1 MHWRSS
7 FAGNSRRKLG
17 VVLPPPWIPRGA
29 KDQWFYPIKVNP
41 DNIITPACEKQFRA
55 TLKDFDDV
63 FNPVFSK
70 YNQSLGPFKAVVNM
84 GNVKPPQRK
93 GRLPQYSRN
102 RLVELQAEMDK
113 LEELGVLA
121 VPENLNVT
129 VEYLNPSFLVKKQ
142 MVHGDLLPRS
152 MRLANTVNPS
162 PH

>member
-1 MHWRSS
+1 
-7 FAGNSRRKLG
+7 
-17 VVLPPPWIPRGA
+17 
-29 KDQWFYPIKVNP
+29 
-41 DNIITPACEKQFRA
+41 
-55 TLKDFDDV
+55 
-63 FNPVFSK
+63 
-70 YNQSLGPFKAVVNM
+70 M

-162 PH
+162 PHSCQMWILH